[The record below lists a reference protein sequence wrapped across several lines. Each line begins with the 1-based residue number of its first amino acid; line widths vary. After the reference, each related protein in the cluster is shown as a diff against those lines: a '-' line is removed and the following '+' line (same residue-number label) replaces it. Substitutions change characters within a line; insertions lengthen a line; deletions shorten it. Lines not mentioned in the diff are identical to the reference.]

1 MSRTVRY
8 ALLVGFSLLFA
19 AGPANADNQVILKA
33 HEGYSFAK
41 HTVTKDVD
49 TNADVAFAIGKVP
62 DGAVGAISAKK
73 IKNLGSGLPDAA
85 AFMSMQQWPGTVNN
99 PMPGFYAVQGR
110 DGRSIYLVQLL
121 SYDNPGRSASRWQ
134 MSFTWERLQ

>member
-49 TNADVAFAIGKVP
+49 TNADVAFAVGKVP
-62 DGAVGAISAKK
+62 DGAVGVISAKK
-73 IKNLGSGLPDAA
+73 IKNLGSDLPGAA
-85 AFMSMQQWPGTVNN
+85 AFMGVQQWPGAVNN
-99 PMPGFYAVQGR
+99 PMPGYYAVQGR

-121 SYDNPGRSASRWQ
+121 SYDNPGRSASHWQ